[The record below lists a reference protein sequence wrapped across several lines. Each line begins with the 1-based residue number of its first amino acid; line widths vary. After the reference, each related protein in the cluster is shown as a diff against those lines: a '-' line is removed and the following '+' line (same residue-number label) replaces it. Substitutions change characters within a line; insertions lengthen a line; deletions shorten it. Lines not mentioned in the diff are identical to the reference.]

1 VFKSVIVAQAIL
13 MGNGYA
19 YIDRAGNGAPRELI
33 PLLPGTCHPV
43 RLKGTLSYAVDVGGG
58 QWKNVSYWDI
68 FHIKG
73 PGLDGL
79 CGIAL
84 TKKAKAASAPGWR
97 RSRMRQSGSGT
108 APSRGR

>member
-1 VFKSVIVAQAIL
+1 MTAQAIL

-33 PLLPGTCHPV
+33 PLLPGTCYPV
-43 RLKGTLSYAVDVGGG
+43 RLKASLMRLHAGGG
-58 QWKNVSYWDI
+58 QWKNVSYWDV

-79 CGIAL
+79 LRDRADEEGEGR
-84 TKKAKAASAPGWR
+84 ASAPGWR